1 MPNQSQ
7 KCSSLATP
15 NYILWEYFTC
25 LSEQVKS
32 INELTDKKDIQRK
45 ALLCV
50 FLSITIV
57 ETFLNIYFR
66 QLAEESGFKS
76 HRDQTLKELV
86 EIVPLDLKIKVWP
99 RRFLG
104 NGLDFSYGIGQRF
117 MTLKK
122 LRNNLMHFK
131 SSYESIEIPGIR
143 IQGVTNIAPYETLD
157 KNVAM
162 ESLCVAK
169 EMIQEIFRLKGI
181 NAEDIQGALHNW
193 IGEVPVTE
201 GK

>member
-7 KCSSLATP
+7 KSSNLATP
-15 NYILWEYFTC
+15 NYILWEYFIC

-32 INELTDKKDIQRK
+32 VSELTDKKDIQRK
-45 ALLCV
+45 VLLCV
-50 FLSITIV
+50 FLSIAIV
-57 ETFLNIYFR
+57 ETFLNVYFR

-99 RRFLG
+99 RRFFG
-104 NGLDFSYGIGQRF
+104 NGLDFSCGIGQRF
-117 MTLKK
+117 MALKK

-131 SSYESIEIPGIR
+131 SSYEAIDVPGVR
-143 IQGVTNIAPYETLD
+143 IQGVADVTSYETLD

-162 ESLCVAK
+162 ESLHVA
-169 EMIQEIFRLKGI
+169 EGIIQKIFRLKGM
-181 NAEDIQGALHNW
+181 NAEDIQGALHIW
-193 IGEVPVTE
+193 IGSLPVAE
-201 GK
+201 IK